1 MPELPEVEAARRA
14 VEEHCSGRL
23 IVRASIAE
31 DPKVI
36 EGVEPFSMQ
45 QTLVGKRIVAA
56 HRKGKQL
63 WLELDEKPWLCFQ
76 FGMAGAVHIK
86 GIQVTKYVR
95 SAVKEDE
102 EWPSKFSKVFLEL
115 DNGLE
120 MSFTDKRRFAR
131 VRLLDDPAAS
141 PPVSEL
147 GPDAFLE
154 LPREDHFY
162 NIFTKKK
169 MAIKALLLDQ
179 SIISGIGN
187 WIADEVLYQARIH
200 PEQSASSLSVED
212 CKRLLASISEVV
224 KFAIEVDADC
234 ERFPREWIFH
244 YRWGK
249 KPGNVNGKKIEYIT
263 VGGRTSAYV
272 PDLQKCSG
280 GPLENANKSAR
291 KRSSKKN
298 SVENDDPHD
307 ADNGPSMTRAK
318 EAIPGTKARSRSA
331 SRRKVAKEE
340 VLPSQVET
348 EVSSEENMKY
358 AQNRTTQQNTSEPT
372 MQVAPAETNRRQKA
386 TKSPRRVPTKSA
398 EATKDLTAQ
407 GYGALDDVAL
417 DAVAIFPSEGHSS
430 DRQKLQKTTSNLYS
444 LWPSFS
450 ANASCR
456 FDPSDGR
463 TTSLVVNQGW
473 NRNHPQAVS
482 YCGASEPFKQMQL
495 SGKLYIKP
503 REQFHFGVKVFSFI
517 LRRSACF
524 F

>member
-263 VGGRTSAYV
+263 VGGR
-272 PDLQKCSG
+272 
-280 GPLENANKSAR
+280 
-291 KRSSKKN
+291 
-298 SVENDDPHD
+298 
-307 ADNGPSMTRAK
+307 
-318 EAIPGTKARSRSA
+318 
-331 SRRKVAKEE
+331 
-340 VLPSQVET
+340 
-348 EVSSEENMKY
+348 
-358 AQNRTTQQNTSEPT
+358 
-372 MQVAPAETNRRQKA
+372 
-386 TKSPRRVPTKSA
+386 
-398 EATKDLTAQ
+398 DLTAQ

>member
-212 CKRLLASISEVV
+212 CKRLLASISEVLLT
-224 KFAIEVDADC
+224 AIEAGADALKY
-234 ERFPREWIFH
+234 PKNWIYHARE
-244 YRWGK
+244 K
-249 KPGNVNGKKIEYIT
+249 KTGEAYIDGKKIEYIT

-398 EATKDLTAQ
+398 EATKVGSGSHANKNLSTRRKK
-407 GYGALDDVAL
+407 LDQLDVSEITEYVIEDNLKTSKQRSRAIVSEAKKGEKA
-417 DAVAIFPSEGHSS
+417 AVIAENDEIENKSRGKGSLSNRTKEGNRKRPRVKSESTKEA
-430 DRQKLQKTTSNLYS
+430 D
-444 LWPSFS
+444 
-450 ANASCR
+450 
-456 FDPSDGR
+456 
-463 TTSLVVNQGW
+463 
-473 NRNHPQAVS
+473 VS
-482 YCGASEPFKQMQL
+482 VKKKQNV
-495 SGKLYIKP
+495 S
-503 REQFHFGVKVFSFI
+503 
-517 LRRSACF
+517 
-524 F
+524 